1 MTKAFL
7 ANFCLLSHILGST
20 LRYCEALRAVRGLL
34 QGMQPDEGED
44 DSPHED
50 DCYNPFV
57 PDISVC
63 DSVTSTDFPDSCDPD
78 SSSQEGGCQVDAQNG
93 EVIGC
98 KTGDLA
104 FADSEDDDLPFALP
118 VEEEK
123 PRLSS
128 FKGTRGRESGRKIGF
143 YRGGRTVCEEG
154 PIIPSLV
161 DGSWC
166 SEDHRGRN

>member
-1 MTKAFL
+1 MTKAFF

-20 LRYCEALRAVRGLL
+20 LRYCEAIRAVRGLL

-78 SSSQEGGCQVDAQNG
+78 SSSQE
-93 EVIGC
+93 
-98 KTGDLA
+98 
-104 FADSEDDDLPFALP
+104 
-118 VEEEK
+118 
-123 PRLSS
+123 LSL
-128 FKGTRGRESGRKIGF
+128 IH
-143 YRGGRTVCEEG
+143 
-154 PIIPSLV
+154 I
-161 DGSWC
+161 
-166 SEDHRGRN
+166 